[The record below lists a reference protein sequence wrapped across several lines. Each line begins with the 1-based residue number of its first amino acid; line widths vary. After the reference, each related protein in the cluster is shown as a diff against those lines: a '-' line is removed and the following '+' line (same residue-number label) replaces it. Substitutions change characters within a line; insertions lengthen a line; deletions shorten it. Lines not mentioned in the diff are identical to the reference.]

1 MEETLNSVIES
12 LKSCEAELE
21 VANEIKEC
29 AEIVKNHSEE
39 FSCCNNDFER
49 QELLENLWIKIHKSK
64 FDKDKIVFENNNDMM
79 MFILKNQ

>member
-1 MEETLNSVIES
+1 MDENVIL
-12 LKSCEAELE
+12 LKNNTSINLLF
-21 VANEIKEC
+21 IKEC